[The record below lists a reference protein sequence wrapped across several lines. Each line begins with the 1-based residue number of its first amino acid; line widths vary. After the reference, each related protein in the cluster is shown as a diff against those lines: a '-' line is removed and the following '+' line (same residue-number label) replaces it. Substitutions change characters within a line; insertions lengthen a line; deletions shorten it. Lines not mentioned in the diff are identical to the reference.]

1 MRLALFLVGAG
12 VGAPTRYL
20 IDRYFRDTFKFP
32 YGIFIVN
39 VLGSLL
45 LGIVAKQESELA
57 FLLFGF
63 CGALT
68 TWSAFALD
76 LFEERRNFRLFAA
89 NLFGNYLIGVL
100 AALTGL
106 WISR

>member
-1 MRLALFLVGAG
+1 MRLTLFLIGAG
-12 VGAPTRYL
+12 IGAPTRYV
-20 IDRYFRDTFKFP
+20 IDRFFRDGYRFP
-32 YGIFIVN
+32 YGILIVN
-39 VLGSLL
+39 VAGSFL
-45 LGIVAKQESELA
+45 LGVIANQDTDLT

-76 LFEERRNFRLFAA
+76 LFDELANKKLFAVH
-89 NLFGNYLIGVL
+89 LFGNYLLGVF
-100 AALTGL
+100 AALLGL

>member
-1 MRLALFLVGAG
+1 MRLALFLLGAG
-12 VGAPTRYL
+12 IGAPTRYV
-20 IDRYFRDTFKFP
+20 IDRFFRNGYRFP
-32 YGIFIVN
+32 YGILIVN
-39 VLGSLL
+39 ALGSFL
-45 LGIVAKQESELA
+45 LGVVTSDKSDFA
-57 FLLFGF
+57 FLLVGF

-68 TWSAFALD
+68 TWSAFAPD
-76 LFEERRNFRLFAA
+76 LFEERRNSKLFAV